1 MDSDMIAERA
11 DALSSEPKIL
21 FSGSNNSFLEGQ
33 NPGEIGGGGKGETS
47 SPSLRQKEMRR
58 SERLEVLGQ
67 TVGGGRKYLFAQG
80 HWFGAFPV
88 NL

>member
-1 MDSDMIAERA
+1 MIAERA

-58 SERLEVLGQ
+58 SKRLEVLGQ